1 MKRILTDLSS
11 ALCPHEEGRTPSL
24 HHPITLPCGH
34 TLSAEHITIPSP
46 APLQLDP
53 SMPEHEVFAA
63 QSRQHQLRL
72 NLWAGVMCPIPGCK
86 RYSAS
91 ASTSPYVQSSLEMS
105 DWSSSS
111 SSRPGQSSSSRARG
125 ETLSS
130 GVTYYPPAQPAPPA
144 YSAEA
149 PVNEN
154 GMTPL
159 FDITVDKILHIVTVE
174 LACLTA
180 EDEVTKVGSNRGD
193 NTDATETDDTGI
205 ETETDQDDDAD
216 LGAASHTTL
225 TSDLS
230 ALGGF
235 GPEATHRPTLH
246 ASSSGQTRVSE
257 LSHEAPPAPL
267 TRKGSKRRRN
277 HLRSPTAT
285 RSHMDSLGRVAKSRS
300 GSPSW
305 PFQKE
310 LLGLLDCDVCAMMLY
325 EPVTTPCQHVSRLN
339 VCKSCSTNVL

>member
-1 MKRILTDLSS
+1 
-11 ALCPHEEGRTPSL
+11 
-24 HHPITLPCGH
+24 
-34 TLSAEHITIPSP
+34 
-46 APLQLDP
+46 
-53 SMPEHEVFAA
+53 
-63 QSRQHQLRL
+63 
-72 NLWAGVMCPIPGCK
+72 
-86 RYSAS
+86 
-91 ASTSPYVQSSLEMS
+91 MS

-111 SSRPGQSSSSRARG
+111 SSRPGRSSRTTIRG

-174 LACLTA
+174 LARLTA
-180 EDEVTKVGSNRGD
+180 EDEVTQVGSNKGD
-193 NTDATETDDTGI
+193 NTDATETDDTGL

-235 GPEATHRPTLH
+235 GPEITTRPTLH

-325 EPVTTPCQHVSRLN
+325 EPVTTPCQHVSQLD
-339 VCKSCSTNVL
+339 VCKSCSTKAL